1 MTILKSTKSH
11 GIMSAVIVKS
21 FIALNAYNIKEDNV
35 LTYLFM
41 KYIPTKTY
49 TQKEN
54 ILNE

>member
-1 MTILKSTKSH
+1 
-11 GIMSAVIVKS
+11 MSAVIVKS

-35 LTYLFM
+35 LTYFFT
-41 KYIPTKTY
+41 KYIPTKTH